1 MTPSYLQGLGFV
13 LLQPAR
19 FSSPAA
25 FSTAWRY
32 RHELQARD
40 GALLYLEHPEGVPNS
55 RLSHLPAPLAAED
68 VFATTSLHD
77 RPGLEAAMAAFY
89 AAHGG
94 LGGAAPVFMPFTH
107 RPFRRAE

>member
-1 MTPSYLQGLGFV
+1 MTHAYSQGLGFV

-19 FSSPAA
+19 FSGPAA

-32 RHELQARD
+32 RHARQALE
-40 GALLYLEHPEGVPNS
+40 GTPLYLEHPQGVPSS
-55 RLSHLPAPLAAED
+55 RLSHLPAPLAIED
-68 VFATTSLHD
+68 VFAATSLHD
-77 RPGLEAAMAAFY
+77 RPGLEAAVAAFY

-94 LGGAAPVFMPFTH
+94 LGAAAPVFVPFPH

>member
-1 MTPSYLQGLGFV
+1 MTHAYLQGLGFV

-19 FSSPAA
+19 FSGPAA

-32 RHELQARD
+32 RHERQALD
-40 GALLYLEHPEGVPNS
+40 GTPLYLEHPQGVPSS

-77 RPGLEAAMAAFY
+77 RPGLKAAMAAFY

-94 LGGAAPVFMPFTH
+94 LGGAAPVFVPFRH
-107 RPFRRAE
+107 RPGRRAE